1 MYNLWLL
8 TIIILFLYSCSIAK
22 ITKYYVNSDSSRG
35 KLNGSV
41 YNSKDTVY
49 EIGILPDTW
58 ERIGIKGGDLAF
70 WNEGFDSTITVN
82 STCDKNQ
89 IKYNL
94 NALSSSLVIGIGGK
108 EIIKNDEVNVN
119 GENALQRVYTGI
131 LSGSPIKLSTVV
143 FKKGSCIYDFS
154 YSSPPDN
161 FEKGF
166 DEFNNFISQFKVI
179 SGSI

>member
-1 MYNLWLL
+1 MYNLPLL
-8 TIIILFLYSCSIAK
+8 TIIILLLSSCSIAK
-22 ITKYYVNSDSSRG
+22 IAKYYVDSDPSRG
-35 KLNGSV
+35 ELNGLV

-58 ERIGIKGGDLAF
+58 KRIGIEGGDLAF
-70 WNEGFDSTITVN
+70 WNEGFDGTITVN
-82 STCDKNQ
+82 STCDKNK

-94 NALSSSLVIGIGGK
+94 NALSSSLVIGIGDK
-108 EIIKNDEVNVN
+108 EIITNDEVSVN
-119 GENALQRVYTGI
+119 GEKALQRVYKGV

-179 SGSI
+179 S